1 MDRAR
6 AGGRARS
13 RAGRIVNRDKCPLKL
28 ATNLDTDYTRTT
40 MDEQERT
47 QSSHCVRRTQ
57 RYGIQSRAWYLDMNK
72 KTGCRSGVRHTHV
85 RALRAHSL
93 HHLAR
98 IMREACAFV
107 TMGVRL
113 RRLGREPARIVRTCT
128 RWLR

>member
-28 ATNLDTDYTRTT
+28 ATNLDTDYTRTI
-40 MDEQERT
+40 MDEEERT
-47 QSSHCVRRTQ
+47 QSSHSGTIR
-57 RYGIQSRAWYLDMNK
+57 IQSLAWYLDMNK

-113 RRLGREPARIVRTCT
+113 RWLGREPARIVRTCT